1 MNSKIKGCG
10 AVDRWYKK
18 GNELLREIDNAKTP
32 DGISLWFLG
41 QMGFVIKIN
50 ETVIYI
56 DALLND
62 FSEGDTYRVYE
73 PPFLP
78 AQGIKADYFICTHN
92 HGDHLNLDTLL
103 PQAKTNPKTK
113 FIVPSPCRTILTQ
126 AGIEDS
132 RVLGAKEG
140 ETIILSPPLNGV
152 SDSEFGDEKIELFP
166 IAAAHPVYEDGPASG
181 EYACLGFVIR
191 GNGVC
196 VYHAGDTM
204 VTPRLL
210 ETLQKYKPIDIALL
224 PVNGADWERTA
235 SGIIGN
241 MSVEDAVKLVRK
253 LEIDLAVPAHYDMM
267 SNNSV
272 NPARFADEMYRVCPQ
287 KKYHIFALGEQFY
300 YKKRSRFKNSV

>member
-1 MNSKIKGCG
+1 MNSKTDGIG
-10 AVDRWYKK
+10 AADRWYKK
-18 GNELLREIDNAKTP
+18 GSALLREIDSAKPP

-41 QMGFVIKIN
+41 QLGFVIKIN

-56 DALLND
+56 DTLLND

-92 HGDHLNLDTLL
+92 HGDHLNLDTLM
-103 PQAKTNPKTK
+103 PQAKINPKTK
-113 FIVPSPCRTILTQ
+113 FIVPAPCRTVLTK

-140 ETIILSPPLNGV
+140 ETIILSPPPSGEPNGE
-152 SDSEFGDEKIELFP
+152 SGDEKIELFP
-166 IAAAHPVYEDGPASG
+166 IAAAHPVYELAGGS
-181 EYACLGFVIR
+181 YTCLGFVIR

-196 VYHAGDTM
+196 LFHAGDTM

-210 ETLQKYKPIDIALL
+210 ETLQEYKPIDIAIL
-224 PVNGADWERTA
+224 PINGADWERTA

-300 YKKRSRFKNSV
+300 YKKRIE

>member
-1 MNSKIKGCG
+1 MDSKIKDSTDG
-10 AVDRWYKK
+10 RWYKK
-18 GNELLREIDNAKTP
+18 GSALLSEIDSAKTP

-50 ETVIYI
+50 ETIIYI

-62 FSEGDTYRVYE
+62 FREGETFRLYE

-78 AQGIKADYFICTHN
+78 AQGINADYFICTHN
-92 HGDHLNLDTLL
+92 HGDHLNLETLL

-113 FIVPSPCRTILTQ
+113 FIVPAPCRKILAQ
-126 AGIEDS
+126 SGIEDF

-140 ETIILSPPLNGV
+140 ETIILSP
-152 SDSEFGDEKIELFP
+152 DSASVPVELFP
-166 IAAAHPVYEDGPASG
+166 IAAAHPVYELADGNHT
-181 EYACLGFVIR
+181 CLGFVIR
-191 GNGVC
+191 GNGIC

-204 VTPRLL
+204 VTPQLI
-210 ETLQKYKPIDIALL
+210 ETLQKYKPIDIAIL
-224 PVNGADWERTA
+224 PINGADWERTA
-235 SGIIGN
+235 QGIIGN
-241 MSVEDAVKLVRK
+241 MSAEDAAKFVRA

-272 NPARFADEMYRVCPQ
+272 NPARFADEMYRLCPR

-300 YKKRSRFKNSV
+300 CRNRS